1 MGSVKIKVWEVEN
14 LQCELSTLR
23 NRIEDLKRE
32 ITRLNGN
39 DVANSGRIRALEREK
54 FEMNR
59 KLDEL
64 AEDEF
69 IGFKEL

>member
-14 LQCELSTLR
+14 LQCELSTLK
-23 NRIEDLKRE
+23 NKIEDLKRE

-39 DVANSGRIRALEREK
+39 DEINSGRIRVLEREH
-54 FEMNR
+54 FDMNR

-69 IGFKEL
+69 AGFKEL

>member
-32 ITRLNGN
+32 ITRLSGN
-39 DVANSGRIRALEREK
+39 DVANSWRIRALEK
-54 FEMNR
+54 NHFEMNR

-69 IGFKEL
+69 AGFKEL

>member
-1 MGSVKIKVWEVEN
+1 MGSVN
-14 LQCELSTLR
+14 LQGELGTLK
-23 NRIEDLKRE
+23 NKIEDLKRE

-39 DVANSGRIRALEREK
+39 DVANSGRIKALEK
-54 FEMNR
+54 NYFEMNR

-69 IGFKEL
+69 AGFKEL

>member
-1 MGSVKIKVWEVEN
+1 MGSVKIKIWEVEN
-14 LQCELSTLR
+14 LQGELSTLR
-23 NRIEDLKRE
+23 NRLEDLKRE

-39 DVANSGRIRALEREK
+39 DVANSGRIRALEK
-54 FEMNR
+54 NHFEMNR

-69 IGFKEL
+69 VGFKEL

>member
-1 MGSVKIKVWEVEN
+1 MGSVKVKIWEVEN
-14 LQCELSTLR
+14 LQGELSTLR
-23 NRIEDLKRE
+23 NRIEDLRRE

-39 DVANSGRIRALEREK
+39 DEINLGRIRVLEREQ

-69 IGFKEL
+69 VGFKEL

>member
-1 MGSVKIKVWEVEN
+1 MGSVKIKIWEVEN
-14 LQCELSTLR
+14 LQGELSTLR

-32 ITRLNGN
+32 ITRLNSN
-39 DVANSGRIRALEREK
+39 DVANSGRIRTLEK
-54 FEMNR
+54 NHFEMNR

-69 IGFKEL
+69 AGFKEL

>member
-39 DVANSGRIRALEREK
+39 DEINLGRIRVLEREH
-54 FEMNR
+54 FETNR

>member
-1 MGSVKIKVWEVEN
+1 MGSVKIKIWEVEN
-14 LQCELSTLR
+14 LQGELGTLK
-23 NRIEDLKRE
+23 NKIEDLKRE

-39 DVANSGRIRALEREK
+39 DVANSGRIRALEK
-54 FEMNR
+54 NYFEMNR

-69 IGFKEL
+69 AGFKEL

>member
-1 MGSVKIKVWEVEN
+1 MGSVKIKIWEIEN
-14 LQCELSTLR
+14 LQGELGTLK
-23 NRIEDLKRE
+23 NKIEDLKRE

-39 DVANSGRIRALEREK
+39 DVANSGRIRTLEK
-54 FEMNR
+54 NHFEMSR

-69 IGFKEL
+69 VGFKEL